1 MISQNYLMNYLE
13 INNMDI
19 HIYVYIFLGIVIF
32 ILGYTTWNIL
42 RKYEQST
49 DTILELEDKII
60 NSKNNIN
67 DAFEKMK
74 DLDRREMFETDDD
87 VGQVFKQIK
96 DTIESLNQ
104 GV

>member
-1 MISQNYLMNYLE
+1 MNYLE

-19 HIYVYIFLGIVIF
+19 HIYIYIFLGIVIF

-49 DTILELEDKII
+49 DTILELEDRII

>member
-1 MISQNYLMNYLE
+1 
-13 INNMDI
+13 MDI

>member
-1 MISQNYLMNYLE
+1 MNYLE

>member
-1 MISQNYLMNYLE
+1 
-13 INNMDI
+13 MDI

-49 DTILELEDKII
+49 DTILELEDRII

>member
-1 MISQNYLMNYLE
+1 
-13 INNMDI
+13 
-19 HIYVYIFLGIVIF
+19 
-32 ILGYTTWNIL
+32 
-42 RKYEQST
+42 
-49 DTILELEDKII
+49 
-60 NSKNNIN
+60 
-67 DAFEKMK
+67 MK

>member
-1 MISQNYLMNYLE
+1 MTNQNYLMSCLG

-19 HIYVYIFLGIVIF
+19 HIYIYIFLGIVIF

-49 DTILELEDKII
+49 DTILKLEDKILDSKSVI
-60 NSKNNIN
+60 NN
-67 DAFEKMK
+67 AYERMK
-74 DLDRREMFETDDD
+74 QLDRREMFETDDE
-87 VGQVFKQIK
+87 VGQVFSQIK
-96 DTIESLNQ
+96 NTIENLDR

>member
-1 MISQNYLMNYLE
+1 
-13 INNMDI
+13 MDI
-19 HIYVYIFLGIVIF
+19 HIYIYIFLGIVIF

-49 DTILELEDKII
+49 DTILELEDRII

>member
-1 MISQNYLMNYLE
+1 
-13 INNMDI
+13 MDI
-19 HIYVYIFLGIVIF
+19 HIYIYIFLGIVIF

>member
-1 MISQNYLMNYLE
+1 MTNQNYLMSCLE

>member
-1 MISQNYLMNYLE
+1 MNYLE

-49 DTILELEDKII
+49 DTILELEDRII